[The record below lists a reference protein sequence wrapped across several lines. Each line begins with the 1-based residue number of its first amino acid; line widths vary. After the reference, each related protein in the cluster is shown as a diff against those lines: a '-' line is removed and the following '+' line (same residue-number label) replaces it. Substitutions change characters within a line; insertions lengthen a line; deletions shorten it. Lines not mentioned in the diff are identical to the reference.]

1 MVFGAMGKKA
11 QGLLTSPN
19 SSFRMCHIEK
29 EDYTMKRSTEQTAV
43 LVALLLK
50 RSGQKRAR
58 LSENTIRV
66 LSRRRT
72 LRDAFKE
79 RLRAELDDIGLHLVQ
94 LERGGFGI
102 IPINALDGAV
112 AITAKKYLSDDLR
125 KLKKSDDDAFFEKL
139 RREVD
144 EDADEGDE
152 GEE

>member
-1 MVFGAMGKKA
+1 
-11 QGLLTSPN
+11 
-19 SSFRMCHIEK
+19 
-29 EDYTMKRSTEQTAV
+29 MKRTTEQTAV

-50 RSGQKRAR
+50 RSGHKRAR

-66 LSRRRT
+66 LSKRRT

-79 RLRAELDDIGLHLVQ
+79 RLRSELDDIGIHLVQ

-102 IPINALDGAV
+102 IPINALDGAP
-112 AITAKKYLSDDLR
+112 AITAKKYLADDLR
-125 KLKKSDDDAFFEKL
+125 KLKKSDDAAIFGKL

-144 EDADEGDE
+144 EDTDEGDE

>member
-1 MVFGAMGKKA
+1 
-11 QGLLTSPN
+11 
-19 SSFRMCHIEK
+19 
-29 EDYTMKRSTEQTAV
+29 MKRTTEQTAV

-66 LSRRRT
+66 LSKRKT

-112 AITAKKYLSDDLR
+112 AITAKKYLADDLK
-125 KLKKSDDDAFFEKL
+125 KLKKSDDAFFEKL
-139 RREVD
+139 RKEVD
-144 EDADEGDE
+144 EDADEGGEDE
-152 GEE
+152 E

>member
-1 MVFGAMGKKA
+1 M
-11 QGLLTSPN
+11 LYTL
-19 SSFRMCHIEK
+19 K
-29 EDYTMKRSTEQTAV
+29 EDYTMKRTTEQTAV

-66 LSRRRT
+66 LSKRKT

-112 AITAKKYLSDDLR
+112 AITAKKYLADDLK
-125 KLKKSDDDAFFEKL
+125 KLKKSDDAFFEKL
-139 RREVD
+139 RKEVD
-144 EDADEGDE
+144 EDADEGGEDE
-152 GEE
+152 E

>member
-1 MVFGAMGKKA
+1 V
-11 QGLLTSPN
+11 
-19 SSFRMCHIEK
+19 
-29 EDYTMKRSTEQTAV
+29 KRTTEQTAV

-58 LSENTIRV
+58 LSENTIRI
-66 LSRRRT
+66 LSKRRT
-72 LRDAFKE
+72 LRDAFKD

-112 AITAKKYLSDDLR
+112 AITAKKYLAEDLKR
-125 KLKKSDDDAFFEKL
+125 LKKGVDDAFFEKL
-139 RREVD
+139 RKEVD

>member
-1 MVFGAMGKKA
+1 
-11 QGLLTSPN
+11 
-19 SSFRMCHIEK
+19 
-29 EDYTMKRSTEQTAV
+29 MKQTTEETAI

-66 LSRRRT
+66 LSRRNT

-79 RLRAELDDIGLHLVQ
+79 RLRIELDDIGLHLVQ

-102 IPINALDGAV
+102 IPINALDGAP
-112 AITAKKYLSDDLR
+112 AITAKKYLLDDLKKLRKSDGDVFFR
-125 KLKKSDDDAFFEKL
+125 KLRK
-139 RREVD
+139 EVE
-144 EDADEGDE
+144 EDTDEGDE

>member
-1 MVFGAMGKKA
+1 
-11 QGLLTSPN
+11 
-19 SSFRMCHIEK
+19 
-29 EDYTMKRSTEQTAV
+29 MKRTTEQTAV

-58 LSENTIRV
+58 LSENTIRI
-66 LSRRRT
+66 LSKRRT
-72 LRDAFKE
+72 LRDAFKD

-112 AITAKKYLSDDLR
+112 AITAKKYLAEDLKR
-125 KLKKSDDDAFFEKL
+125 LKKGVDDAFFEKL
-139 RREVD
+139 RKEVD

>member
-1 MVFGAMGKKA
+1 
-11 QGLLTSPN
+11 
-19 SSFRMCHIEK
+19 
-29 EDYTMKRSTEQTAV
+29 MKRTTEQTAV

-66 LSRRRT
+66 LSKRRT

-112 AITAKKYLSDDLR
+112 AITARKYLADDLR
-125 KLKKSDDDAFFEKL
+125 KLKKTDGDAFFKNL
-139 RREVD
+139 RREVE
-144 EDADEGDE
+144 EDTDEGDE
-152 GEE
+152 DEE